1 MTCLFAL
8 LTYRY
13 FKLNTA
19 FLVGLFLVSV
29 WNGACYYME
38 VFSKQYEKQLS
49 KLAEEVS
56 SAVAANQLAHDTE
69 KDIKHLEQ
77 QIHHEQEQHDDG
89 LYGAGVTTGEDKKNV

>member
-13 FKLNTA
+13 FRLNTA

-56 SAVAANQLAHDTE
+56 SAVAANQLAHDADE
-69 KDIKHLEQ
+69 DKRHEEEELHKQER
-77 QIHHEQEQHDDG
+77 EQEEEVVV
-89 LYGAGVTTGEDKKNV
+89 AEDKKNI